1 MLRAA
6 CSAGGESWKRSASWA
21 GQTVGKTNRS
31 AEKVSASR
39 NWEKHLLVRT
49 MTVVFRIQS
58 KSWFDQE

>member
-1 MLRAA
+1 MLRPA

-21 GQTVGKTNRS
+21 GQTVGKANRS

-49 MTVVFRIQS
+49 MTVVFRIQ
-58 KSWFDQE
+58 